1 MSVTGATGPG
11 SLGIGDLAALT
22 GVPVRT
28 IRFYCDEGI
37 LEPARSAGGH
47 RRFDAAAADRL
58 RLVRRLRGLG
68 LGLPAIAAVLAGE
81 RSLGEAVAAARAAL
95 EAEMASLAWRR
106 AALGAVEAAAPDERS
121 ARLDLLA
128 AAEDGRAARGALVE
142 FWLRRIMAPL
152 PDEQVEEFLE
162 MVVPPPPV
170 DPTPAQVVAYAEMV
184 VLAGDRSLN
193 RRLREQSRA
202 NVRVVGDEESLL
214 AGMGEAME
222 LASPLVLAG
231 EAPGPGKALDRFV
244 AAHAAGRSARDTPEF
259 RREILRDAQVELD
272 PRVVRYWDLFRLVT
286 GDPVSLGTLHFWLI
300 EALER
305 SVPPA
310 GARVRR
316 GPE

>member
-1 MSVTGATGPG
+1 MNVTGATGPG

-47 RRFDAAAADRL
+47 RRFDAPAVDRL

-81 RSLGEAVAAARAAL
+81 RSLGEAVAAERAAL
-95 EAEMASLAWRR
+95 EAEMSALAWRR
-106 AALGAVEAAAPDERS
+106 AALGAVEAAPLEERA

-128 AAEDGRAARGALVE
+128 AAEDGRAARTALAE

-152 PDEQVEEFLE
+152 PAERVEAFLE
-162 MVVPPPPV
+162 MVVPPPPA

-193 RRLREQSRA
+193 RRLREQGRS
-202 NVRVVGDEESLL
+202 NLRVVADEESLL
-214 AGMGEAME
+214 AGMSEAME

-231 EAPGPGKALDRFV
+231 EAPGPGAALDRFV
-244 AAHAAGRSARDTPEF
+244 AAHVAGRRASDTPEF
-259 RREILRDAQVELD
+259 RRWILRDSAVERD
-272 PRVVRYWDLFRLVT
+272 ARVARYWDLFRLVT
-286 GDPVSLGTLHFWLI
+286 GDPVVLGTLHFWLLD
-300 EALER
+300 ALED
-305 SVPPA
+305 SVDL
-310 GARVRR
+310 VV
-316 GPE
+316 

>member
-1 MSVTGATGPG
+1 MTVTGATGAE

-81 RSLGEAVAAARAAL
+81 RSLGEAVAAERAAL
-95 EAEMASLAWRR
+95 EAEMSALAWRR
-106 AALGAVEAAAPDERS
+106 AALTAVESAAPDERA

-128 AAEDGRAARGALVE
+128 AAEDGRAARGVLAE

-152 PDEQVEEFLE
+152 PDDRVEAFLE
-162 MVVPPPPV
+162 MVVPPPPA
-170 DPTPAQVVAYAEMV
+170 DPSPAQVVAYAEMV
-184 VLAGDRSLN
+184 VLTGDRSLN
-193 RRLREQSRA
+193 RRLLEQARS
-202 NVRVVGDEESLL
+202 NVRAVGDEESLL

-222 LASPLVLAG
+222 LAAPLVLAG
-231 EAPGPGKALDRFV
+231 AAPGPGAALDRFV
-244 AAHAAGRSARDTPEF
+244 DAHATGRSARDTPEF
-259 RREILRDAQVELD
+259 RRVILRDSEVERD
-272 PRVVRYWDLFRLVT
+272 ARVARYWDLFHVVT
-286 GDPVSLGTLHFWLI
+286 GEPATLGALHFWLLD
-300 EALER
+300 ALER
-305 SVPPA
+305 SVP
-310 GARVRR
+310 
-316 GPE
+316 